1 MWVTLRF
8 YCMANLHNATRPYF
22 HHPQCLFFLQIL
34 HYGIHW
40 LIERRE
46 HKHTQGHTHAPPFW
60 QWFWFICGA
69 LCMSCF
75 FFFFK
80 PQFKSSYLYSNAS
93 KNISQAIL
101 TGYMHA
107 TLEKIRM
114 NTLGIGNV
122 YRLCECHMQTKS
134 SLLNVCNVCI
144 LHSNKN
150 IFTFKYVKVCFLMFK
165 NIISMG

>member
-1 MWVTLRF
+1 MFVFSPDITLWHSLTHRKKR
-8 YCMANLHNATRPYF
+8 AQAHTRTHTCTTILTIILIHLWWF
-22 HHPQCLFFLQIL
+22 MHEMFFL
-34 HYGIHW
+34 
-40 LIERRE
+40 
-46 HKHTQGHTHAPPFW
+46 
-60 QWFWFICGA
+60 
-69 LCMSCF
+69 CF
-75 FFFFK
+75 FK
-80 PQFKSSYLYSNAS
+80 AQFKSSYLYSNAS
-93 KNISQAIL
+93 KNISHAIL

-107 TLEKIRM
+107 TLEKIRI

-134 SLLNVCNVCI
+134 SLLNVCDVCI